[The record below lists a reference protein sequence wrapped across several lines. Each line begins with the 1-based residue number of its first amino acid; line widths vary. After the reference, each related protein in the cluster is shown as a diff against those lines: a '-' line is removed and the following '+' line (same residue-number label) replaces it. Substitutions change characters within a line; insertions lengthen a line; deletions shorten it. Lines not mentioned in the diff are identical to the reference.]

1 MLLLNGILAVAT
13 FQSIKIFEGYTA
25 MSNLNIALQFEDG
38 VTRFITVTQGETLS
52 DAAYRQKI
60 NIPLDCRDGACGT
73 CRAFCESGN
82 YDMPE
87 ETYIEDALTP
97 EEAEEGYILAC
108 QCRPTSDAVFQ
119 IQASSDVCK
128 TQIHQYQ
135 GTLSS
140 VENLSESTIS
150 FEIQLDEGQP
160 DINFLAGQYVNVGLP
175 NTDETRSYSFSSKPG
190 NRLTGFIVR
199 NVPNGKMS
207 SFLSV
212 DAKSGDK
219 MTFTGPF
226 GSFYLR
232 NVVRPVVML
241 AGGTGIAPFMSMLQ
255 VLEEKGSDHPIRLVF
270 GVTNDFDLVAIE
282 ELKRLQEKLSWFE
295 YRTVVAHP
303 ESDHDRKGY
312 VTGHIDNEWLNS
324 GDVDI
329 YLCGPVPMVDAVRGW
344 LDNQGVKPA
353 NFLFEKF
360 SAN

>member
-1 MLLLNGILAVAT
+1 
-13 FQSIKIFEGYTA
+13 
-25 MSNLNIALQFEDG
+25 MSNHNVALQFEDG
-38 VTRFITVTQGETLS
+38 VTRFISVAQDETLS

-73 CRAFCESGN
+73 CRAFCESGS

-87 ETYIEDALTP
+87 ENYIEDALTP
-97 EEAEEGYILAC
+97 EEAEQGYILAC
-108 QCRPTSDAVFQ
+108 QCKPTSDAVFK
-119 IQASSDVCK
+119 IAASSDVCK
-128 TQIHQYQ
+128 TEIHKFQ

-140 VENLSESTIS
+140 VENLSDSTIT
-150 FEIQLDEGQP
+150 FDIQLDEGQP
-160 DINFLAGQYVNVGLP
+160 EINFLAGQYVNVAIPGT
-175 NTDETRSYSFSSKPG
+175 NETRSYSFSSKPG
-190 NRLTGFIVR
+190 NRLTGFVVR

-207 SFLSV
+207 EFLSKTV
-212 DAKSGDK
+212 KAGDQ

-232 NVVRPVVML
+232 DVTRPVLML

-255 VLEEKGSDHPIRLVF
+255 VLEEKGSTQPVRLVF

-282 ELKRLQEKLSWFE
+282 KLKALQDKFPWFE
-295 YRTVVAHP
+295 YRTVVAHAD
-303 ESDHDRKGY
+303 SQHDRKGY
-312 VTGHIDNEWLNS
+312 VTGHVENDWLNQ

-329 YLCGPVPMVDAVRGW
+329 YLCGPVPMVEAVRGW
-344 LDNQGVKPA
+344 LDTEGVKPK